1 MAGEESPKPAQRDI
15 GGSSA
20 STDESGSLTQHRP
33 VASEIGDVS
42 FPGSVRGYDRAAV
55 DAYVS
60 RVQNLVAELEVT
72 RSPESAVKHA
82 LEQVGE
88 QTKGVLEQAGE
99 TAEQITAAARE
110 KADDSIARANQEAE
124 RVGAAAKS
132 EAADILGRSQAE
144 AETTLAQ
151 ARKEA
156 AEHLRNV
163 RAEAAAVRDEA
174 EARRRELQADTETI
188 RRERSHLLDDLRQLA
203 VRVAEVASAADARF
217 PSQEV
222 PDRAAEESLQAET
235 AGEGAATEQTAT
247 EKPTVEAGNPATPQ
261 QVK

>member
-1 MAGEESPKPAQRDI
+1 VASEESREPAQSDI

-20 STDESGSLTQHRP
+20 STDESGSLTERRR

-60 RVQNLVAELEVT
+60 RVQDLVAELEVT

-88 QTKGVLEQAGE
+88 QTKRILEQAGE

-124 RVGAAAKS
+124 RVGAAAESK
-132 EAADILGRSQAE
+132 AADILGRSKAD

-156 AEHLRNV
+156 AEHLQSV

-174 EARRRELQADTETI
+174 EARLRELQADTDTI
-188 RRERSHLLDDLRQLA
+188 RRERSDLLDNLRELA
-203 VRVAEVASAADARF
+203 TRIAGVASAADERF
-217 PSQEV
+217 P
-222 PDRAAEESLQAET
+222 PPESSDQAEDGDLH
-235 AGEGAATEQTAT
+235 GEARDEQTAADT
-247 EKPTVEAGNPATPQ
+247 ATDETTAEAATRHR
-261 QVK
+261 